1 MCKNTGDCGPFRKQL
16 KMTRMMSMNAGQW
29 WEMGLELR
37 AHQEGFGS
45 YNKSTNKIEISQL
58 QIV

>member
-1 MCKNTGDCGPFRKQL
+1 
-16 KMTRMMSMNAGQW
+16 MSMNAGQW